1 MAFPWLPV
9 HTLGKGQGI
18 LLKHPDQALGVYH
31 SPPLIPLNL
40 LINRATSLEQI
51 LTVIIICL
59 PDTPNMNQI
68 SIQFGTQQV

>member
-18 LLKHPDQALGVYH
+18 VLKHPDQAFGGHH
-31 SPPLIPLNL
+31 SPP
-40 LINRATSLEQI
+40 LINRATSVEQI

-59 PDTPNMNQI
+59 PDTPNMNEI
-68 SIQFGTQQV
+68 SIRFGTQQD